1 MKYTIDYQPEISKTC
16 KNYIS
21 NNINPVFSN
30 DTTSIYGL
38 DYVLETLEIDHA
50 KKEVF
55 GITKADI
62 NQLNTLKKQDVT
74 YIEF

>member
-38 DYVLETLEIDHA
+38 DYVLETLEIDYA